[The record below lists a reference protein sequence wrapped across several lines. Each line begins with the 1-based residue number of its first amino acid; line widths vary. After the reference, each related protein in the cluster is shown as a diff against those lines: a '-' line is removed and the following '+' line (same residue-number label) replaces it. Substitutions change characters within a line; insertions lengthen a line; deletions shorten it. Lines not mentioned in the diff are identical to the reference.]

1 MGTPASHADSHAV
14 VVPLYGVIP
23 HTLPSQLAGL
33 SDANFRVVLVDNRT
47 PQHRA
52 DRPAATLSSKAELVV
67 NHNRGGLAGGFNRG
81 VAHAIRTGASTIT
94 LLDQD
99 SQLNAAHLHE
109 LGTSLAR
116 CGPRSLVG
124 PRVIDRWR
132 QPTQPKHRWQ
142 QGNRLQPKRMLISSG
157 TTFFAADWPT
167 LGPMHEPLEIDYVD
181 HHWCFRARLRGFQC
195 FENQRV
201 TLVQAFGERHPNRV
215 CHQLGMQLYGPDRH
229 YTAVRNLRWLL
240 LQPSAPVDVKA
251 KELGKMAIKPIL
263 WLLMEPKRLA
273 NLRAVLHGLLD
284 PLPAKDPQA

>member
-1 MGTPASHADSHAV
+1 METPRSHAI

-23 HTLPSQLAGL
+23 DTLPSQLASL

-47 PQHRA
+47 PQHMT
-52 DRPAATLSSKAELVV
+52 DQPATALSSKADVVV

-81 VAHAIRTGASTIT
+81 VAHAILKGARTIS

-99 SQLNAAHLHE
+99 SQLNAADLHE
-109 LGTSLAR
+109 LYTSLAQ

-124 PRVIDRWR
+124 PRVMDRWR
-132 QPTQPKHRWQ
+132 QPTLPKHRWQ
-142 QGNRLQPKRMLISSG
+142 HGNTLMPKRMLISSG
-157 TTFFAADWPT
+157 TTFLAADWPT

-181 HHWCFRARLRGFQC
+181 HHWCFRARKRGFQC

-201 TLVQAFGERHPNRV
+201 RLVQAFGEQHPNRI
-215 CHQLGMQLYGPDRH
+215 CHQLGMQLYQPDRH

-240 LQPSAPVDVKA
+240 LQPSAPVDIKA

-263 WLLMEPKRLA
+263 WLLAEPKRLA
-273 NLRAVLHGLLD
+273 NLRALLRGLLD
-284 PLPAKDPQA
+284 PLPAKDPEE